1 MGRPDSSGPRR
12 AIAVLATGL
21 LLGLGSCAGAEARI
35 PDEAAARRTI
45 LAVMDSI
52 AGAISARDAD
62 AIAAR
67 VPRDSS
73 VVYVTDGQG
82 FRGYELRDTL
92 RNYYATLRS
101 LSFTWD
107 SVRLAPIGSHT
118 WVATA
123 WSRATAADAEGHHR
137 SSHAT
142 STWTFG
148 WTGAGWSLGSAT
160 KITLP

>member
-1 MGRPDSSGPRR
+1 
-12 AIAVLATGL
+12 
-21 LLGLGSCAGAEARI
+21 
-35 PDEAAARRTI
+35 
-45 LAVMDSI
+45 MDSI
-52 AGAISARDAD
+52 ARAISARDAD

-67 VPRDSS
+67 VPHDSS
-73 VVYVTDGQG
+73 VVYVSDGKA

-92 RNYYATLRS
+92 RNYYATLQS
-101 LSFTWD
+101 LAFTWD
-107 SVRLAPIGSHT
+107 SVRAAPIGDRT

-123 WSRATAADAEGHHR
+123 WSRASATLADGSER

-148 WTGAGWSLGSAT
+148 WNGSAWQLGSAN